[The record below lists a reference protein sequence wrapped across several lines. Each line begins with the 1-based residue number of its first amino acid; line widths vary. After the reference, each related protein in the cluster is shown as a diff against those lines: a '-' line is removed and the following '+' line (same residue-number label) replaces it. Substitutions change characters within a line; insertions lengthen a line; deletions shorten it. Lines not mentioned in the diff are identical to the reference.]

1 MSWHFSRALVEAY
14 SERISSD
21 LCRFVLSN
29 EMSTVDVF
37 SCDGSA
43 MGICQRSRYGMT
55 FTHLK
60 VESGRELLTSYLA
73 DSRVRHFPQL
83 HAGEKPQLTCGLKCD
98 GSLGKL
104 NRPMCSPRTSQRPQ
118 LNKLQAIAPQWV
130 IKPKCFP
137 CRRETWAQTM
147 SGKGIGY
154 LHTPTTKDNYAA
166 PSMQKWQVC
175 RNFVSVFGKPTP
187 ENQEWLMA
195 WPIGWSDT
203 KPLAMDKFQR
213 WQQQLCGHL
222 QMLNSEGVCE

>member
-1 MSWHFSRALVEAY
+1 MNELATFRGRWW
-14 SERISSD
+14 
-21 LCRFVLSN
+21 RFTRNASARTCAGFRLSN

-43 MGICQRSRYGMT
+43 MGIRQRSRYGMT

-104 NRPMCSPRTSQRPQ
+104 NRPMCSPRTSQRPL
-118 LNKLQAIAPQWV
+118 LNKLQAIAPKWA

-137 CRRETWAQTM
+137 YQRQTGRRPRATKVLFTCIRRRQKPTM
-147 SGKGIGY
+147 QHHQCKSGGHVEISGAS
-154 LHTPTTKDNYAA
+154 L
-166 PSMQKWQVC
+166 Q
-175 RNFVSVFGKPTP
+175 PTP

-213 WQQQLCGHL
+213 WQQQLCGHFANVE
-222 QMLNSEGVCE
+222 Q

>member
-137 CRRETWAQTM
+137 LARQTWVLTTF
-147 SGKGIGY
+147 GNDIGY
-154 LHTPTTKDNYAA
+154 LHTPTTKANYCAQ
-166 PSMQKWQVC
+166 SMQKWPSA
-175 RNFVSVFGKPTP
+175 RAFKKVFGRPNP
-187 ENQEWLMA
+187 LIQEWMMGLPA
-195 WPIGWSDT
+195 GWSDT
-203 KPLAMDKFQR
+203 KPLEMRKCQL
-213 WQQQLCGHL
+213 WQQQLYGVL